1 MEIELWEVAAGG
13 SMGRRSDWSMCKKS
27 QLEGVRYGIPQAE
40 GHLWVT
46 MLYYYFRQPEEKTW
60 GVFTTVNDNV

>member
-1 MEIELWEVAAGG
+1 
-13 SMGRRSDWSMCKKS
+13 MCKKS

-40 GHLWVT
+40 GRLWVT
-46 MLYYYFRQPEEKTW
+46 MLYYYFRRPEEKTW